1 MLMADC
7 MSCHFVCL
15 SAAPW
20 HVFLCPP
27 SLSLVIFP
35 PLLLSLLP
43 SQISVDHLC
52 NCLSD
57 CAAKQLFTYF
67 LHSSSRTPTWS
78 WSSSWSWSCC
88 GNRIALPAVPA
99 AALLIKFCAF
109 RLCLLFLSPTHT
121 RAHTRFYV
129 CVCVLNNFC
138 LPAAFRV
145 DLLFTLVLRLLWLR
159 LSSKLR
165 HQLLNEHAKVYHMHT
180 HTHAQQKFCLLTCVC
195 VCKFNKTNC

>member
-1 MLMADC
+1 MASASAGSHWRIISIVEGTSAAAFPLWVSSCRSTSNGNNGANNNTYNPLRARPRLLHSMLMADC

-15 SAAPW
+15 PAAPW
-20 HVFLCPP
+20 HVFLCPLSL

-35 PLLLSLLP
+35 PLLLSLFA

-78 WSSSWSWSCC
+78 WSSSWSWSWSCC

-109 RLCLLFLSPTHT
+109 RLCLLL
-121 RAHTRFYV
+121 
-129 CVCVLNNFC
+129 CVCV
-138 LPAAFRV
+138 
-145 DLLFTLVLRLLWLR
+145 
-159 LSSKLR
+159 K
-165 HQLLNEHAKVYHMHT
+165 
-180 HTHAQQKFCLLTCVC
+180 
-195 VCKFNKTNC
+195 